1 MLRKI
6 FATILV
12 ALTLGFSAVVTIE
25 ADHGGRRSHRS
36 SKASHHG
43 SGHHSRLT
51 LTEILDLLI
60 LAGTLT
66 EEQRVEVDVTVAELT
81 LAAATHEEIRIAVVE
96 HLTAF
101 DIEIP
106 LVLQSKLEQQLAAI
120 DLTDDQRAEIATLI
134 GELQAADTS
143 ADAIRDAVVTRL
155 RDLGVEV
162 PTYLLGHVDRLLS
175 NLELTEDQI
184 TEIKEVVAGLQAEDA
199 SKTAIR
205 EAIVEQLEA
214 VGIIVPYNLWGKHGH
229 HAKRGHHGGFHYF
242 LFDLTEDQ
250 RVEILTIVAEMQVA
264 GAPSDEIREAIKA
277 LLIEW
282 EIIAANV
289 DAEEADAAADLAIID
304 GQIQNAPSAIPVINR
319 KITSWGAIKSE
330 R

>member
-1 MLRKI
+1 MLRKV

-12 ALTLGFSAVVTIE
+12 ALTLGFFVVVTTE
-25 ADHGGRRSHRS
+25 ADPGGRRSHRS
-36 SKASHHG
+36 GKASHHS
-43 SGHHSRLT
+43 SGYHSRLT
-51 LTEILDLLI
+51 LTEVLDLLI
-60 LAGTLT
+60 LTGALT
-66 EEQRVEVDVTVAELT
+66 DGQRAEVDVTVAELT
-81 LAAATHEEIRIAVVE
+81 LYGATHEEIRIAVVE

-106 LVLQSKLEQQLAAI
+106 FVLQSKLEQQLAAI

-134 GELQAADTS
+134 GELQTADTS
-143 ADAIRDAVVTRL
+143 EDAIRDAVVTRL

-162 PTYLLGHVDRLLS
+162 PTYLLGHIDRLLS

-199 SKTAIR
+199 SKTEIR
-205 EAIVEQLEA
+205 EAIVEQLGA
-214 VGIIVPYNLWGKHGH
+214 MGITMPYNLWGKHGH
-229 HAKRGHHGGFHYF
+229 HRGFHYF
-242 LFDLTEDQ
+242 LFDLTEEQ
-250 RVEILTIVAEMQVA
+250 RVEILAVVAETQVA
-264 GAPSDEIREAIKA
+264 GATSDEIREAIKA

-282 EIIAANV
+282 EIIAA
-289 DAEEADAAADLAIID
+289 DADVEEADAAADLAIID